1 MVFNFR
7 LVSDEVDNFK
17 REIKIGSES
26 TFFDLKDAICDA
38 VGYDKTEMCSFFLCD
53 KNWEKEREI
62 TLEDMGTDSD
72 EDAYIM
78 DECVLSDYIDDEGQR
93 LMFTFDYLND
103 RSFFLEMKEMI
114 TGRDL
119 RDPVC
124 TLSLG
129 VAPKQFVEPESLFD
143 KGASTK
149 AKAGKQ
155 TTLDDF
161 DDPLYDEEGYN
172 PDEFD
177 EEGFSELTFDD

>member
-17 REIKIGSES
+17 REIKISSEA
-26 TFFDLKDAICDA
+26 TFFDLKDAICES
-38 VGYDKTEMCSFFLCD
+38 VGYDKNEMCSFFLCD
-53 KNWEKEREI
+53 KGWEKEREI

-129 VAPKQFVEPESLFD
+129 QAPKQIEEPAPLFD
-143 KGASTK
+143 TTPK
-149 AKAGKQ
+149 AKGGKQ
-155 TTLDDF
+155 ATLDDF

-172 PDEFD
+172 PEEFD
-177 EEGFSELTFDD
+177 EEGFSEMTFDD

>member
-7 LVSDEVDNFK
+7 LVSNEVDNFK
-17 REIKIGSES
+17 REIKIDAEA
-26 TFFDLKDAICDA
+26 TFLDLRNAICECCN
-38 VGYDKTEMCSFFLCD
+38 YDKAEMSSFFLCD
-53 KNWEKEREI
+53 DDWEKEKEI
-62 TLEDMGTDSD
+62 TLEDMGTDAD

-78 DECVLSDYIDDEGQR
+78 DECVLSDYIDDEGQK
-93 LMFTFDYLND
+93 LMYTFDYLND
-103 RSFFLEMKEMI
+103 RSFYLEMKEMI

-119 RDPVC
+119 HDPVC

-129 VAPKQFVEPESLFD
+129 QAPQQIAEFDLFEDVAP
-143 KGASTK
+143 
-149 AKAGKQ
+149 AKATKH

-177 EEGFSELTFDD
+177 EEGFSEMNMDD

>member
-17 REIKIGSES
+17 REIKISSED
-26 TFFDLKDAICDA
+26 TFLDLKNAICDC
-38 VGYDKTEMCSFFLCD
+38 VGYDKSEMCSFFLCD
-53 KNWEKEREI
+53 DNWDKEKEI

-114 TGRDL
+114 TGREL

-129 VAPKQFVEPESLFD
+129 QAPKQIEEPAPLFEAPAK
-143 KGASTK
+143 KGA
-149 AKAGKQ
+149 AGKQ

-177 EEGFSELTFDD
+177 EEGFSEMTFDD

>member
-17 REIKIGSES
+17 REIKIDADA
-26 TFFDLKDAICDA
+26 TFYDLKNAICES
-38 VGYDKTEMCSFFLCD
+38 VGYDKNEMCSFFICD
-53 KNWEKEREI
+53 EGWEKEREI
-62 TLEDMGTDSD
+62 TLEDMGTDTD

-78 DECVLSDYIDDEGQR
+78 DECVLSDFIDDEGQR

-103 RSFFLEMKEMI
+103 RSFFLEMKELI
-114 TGRDL
+114 TGRTL

-129 VAPKQFVEPESLFD
+129 TPPPQFQEPEPLVSPTANAA
-143 KGASTK
+143 KGKS
-149 AKAGKQ
+149 Q

-161 DDPLYDEEGYN
+161 DDPLYDEQGFN

-177 EEGFSELTFDD
+177 EEGFSEMSFDD